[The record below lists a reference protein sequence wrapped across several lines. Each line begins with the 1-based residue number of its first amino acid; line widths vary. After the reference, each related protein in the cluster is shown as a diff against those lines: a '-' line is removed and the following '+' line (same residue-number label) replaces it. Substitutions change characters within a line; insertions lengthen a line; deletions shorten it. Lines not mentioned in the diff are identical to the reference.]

1 MSRNI
6 QEFLPGT
13 RLDIRLD
20 EDNNPK
26 PGEEPINGIDA
37 AALKH
42 DIAYKSEDIRDRH
55 VADVNL
61 IHDLNNLKN
70 LTTKEKLQR
79 GLVKAAMKFKILV
92 GGGVYLRKAKMIANQ
107 KILDL
112 SDTDDEESIQ
122 VPSNDQLNLANE
134 LHKDY
139 RKTTKFLKITVYSK
153 DNTWGCDIADM
164 VKKSTDNYRFILVC
178 IDLYTRFGFCVPM
191 INKTQESIRE
201 AFENIFEEH
210 DRIPEYIWFDKEA
223 GIKSNYFKRFLI
235 ENNIIL
241 YHTENQGKSV
251 FAERFIRT
259 LKNKMYKYFTAI
271 GKQEWNK
278 SLLDKIVD
286 DYNNT
291 VHSSINITPKEASDD
306 PELVKLNNNNKSNF
320 KKPKFQI
327 GDRVRIFKWKNK
339 FEKGFT
345 TKWTDE
351 IFIITRVNHTNPT
364 TYEIIDLDNEKILG
378 RFYENELQ
386 KTIF

>member
-1 MSRNI
+1 
-6 QEFLPGT
+6 
-13 RLDIRLD
+13 
-20 EDNNPK
+20 
-26 PGEEPINGIDA
+26 
-37 AALKH
+37 
-42 DIAYKSEDIRDRH
+42 
-55 VADVNL
+55 
-61 IHDLNNLKN
+61 
-70 LTTKEKLQR
+70 
-79 GLVKAAMKFKILV
+79 
-92 GGGVYLRKAKMIANQ
+92 
-107 KILDL
+107 
-112 SDTDDEESIQ
+112 
-122 VPSNDQLNLANE
+122 
-134 LHKDY
+134 
-139 RKTTKFLKITVYSK
+139 
-153 DNTWGCDIADM
+153 
-164 VKKSTDNYRFILVC
+164 
-178 IDLYTRFGFCVPM
+178 LYTRFGFCIPM
-191 INKTQESIRE
+191 INKPQESLRE

-210 DRIPEYIWFDKEA
+210 DRIPKFIWFDKEA

-351 IFIITRVNHTNPT
+351 IFIITRVNHTSPT